1 MNIKNNKIKFDS
13 SNRVDFVVINNMV
26 KKKSRILDIGCDDGT
41 LLNMLIDSKSVDGR
55 GVEISSSKVNKCL
68 AKGLSVVQGDADR
81 DLVGYPDESFD
92 YVVLSQT
99 IQAMQD
105 PYATL
110 VELLRVGKKAI
121 ISIPNFGYWRVRTYL
136 SIFGKMPVTPS
147 LPQTWYNTEN
157 IHLCTIKDF
166 IDTCEQLNFKIE
178 QAVALD
184 RKGKQISFAKSLWAA
199 NLIGEQAVFLL
210 SKK

>member
-55 GVEISSSKVNKCL
+55 GIEISSSKVNKCL

-157 IHLCTIKDF
+157 IHCLLYTSD
-166 IDTCEQLNFKIE
+166 
-178 QAVALD
+178 
-184 RKGKQISFAKSLWAA
+184 AA
-199 NLIGEQAVFLL
+199 DE
-210 SKK
+210 

>member
-1 MNIKNNKIKFDS
+1 MDIKNNKIK
-13 SNRVDFVVINNMV
+13 SNSASRVDFVVINNMV
-26 KKKSRILDIGCDDGT
+26 EKDSRILDIGCDDGT
-41 LLNMLIDSKSVDGR
+41 LLSMLIDSKSVDGR
-55 GVEISSSKVNKCL
+55 GIEISSSKVNKCL
-68 AKGLSVVQGDADR
+68 AKGLSVVQGDADS
-81 DLVGYPDESFD
+81 DLVGYPNESFD

-99 IQAMQD
+99 IQSMLD
-105 PYATL
+105 PYSTL
-110 VELLRVGKKAI
+110 SELLRVGKKAI
-121 ISIPNFGYWRVRTYL
+121 VSIPNFGYWRVRTYL

-147 LPQTWYNTEN
+147 LPQTWYNTKN

-166 IDTCEQLNFKIE
+166 LELCEMLDFKIE

>member
-1 MNIKNNKIKFDS
+1 MNIKNNKIKFNS

-26 KKKSRILDIGCDDGT
+26 KKKSRVLDIGCDDGT

-55 GVEISSSKVNKCL
+55 GIEISSSKVNKCL

-81 DLVGYPDESFD
+81 DLVGYPEESFD

-99 IQAMQD
+99 IQAMRD

-110 VELLRVGKKAI
+110 IELLRVGKRAI

>member
-55 GVEISSSKVNKCL
+55 GIEISSSKVNKCL
-68 AKGLSVVQGDADR
+68 AKCLSVVQGDADR

>member
-55 GVEISSSKVNKCL
+55 GIEISSSKVNKCL

-110 VELLRVGKKAI
+110 VELLKKKKKAI

>member
-55 GVEISSSKVNKCL
+55 GIEISSSKVNKCL

>member
-1 MNIKNNKIKFDS
+1 MNIKNNKIKFNS
-13 SNRVDFVVINNMV
+13 VNRVDFVVINNMV
-26 KKKSRILDIGCDDGT
+26 KKNSRILDVGCDDGT

-55 GVEISSSKVNKCL
+55 GIEISPSKVNKCL
-68 AKGLSVVQGDADR
+68 AKGLSVVQGDADT
-81 DLVGYPDESFD
+81 DLVGYPSESFD

-99 IQAMQD
+99 IQSMQD
-105 PYATL
+105 PYSTL
-110 VELLRVGKKAI
+110 EALLRVGKKAI
-121 ISIPNFGYWRVRTYL
+121 VSIPNFGYWRVRMYL
-136 SIFGKMPVTPS
+136 SIFGRMPVTPS

-166 IDTCEQLNFKIE
+166 IELCELLNLKIE
-178 QAVALD
+178 QAIALD
-184 RKGKQISFAKSLWAA
+184 TKGKQISFAKSLWAA